1 MSKKKDEARVF
12 ATPEEEIAYL
22 KKQNA
27 GLKGYITN
35 ITKKLDETEDRCRRM
50 GERIRKAEGVIEE
63 IGEKVRAYNRLP
75 WYKRMFRRCI

>member
-1 MSKKKDEARVF
+1 MTTKKEEARVF